1 MRRRSVIRTVAA
13 SAATVAIGILGGCS
27 APLCERF
34 VTDGVNPAFSP
45 DGSRIAFQRL
55 VDGAFDLG
63 VVPVGGGEAEW
74 IEKGPGMAAYPVWTP
89 SGGILYTYGHDTET
103 ARHAWVTKSQTGYG
117 LRLWENGAKRDVTHG
132 RCRDFTASVSPD
144 GKTAY
149 FASTR
154 WVVEEHKGFSLATS
168 TDIGKVSLA
177 GGEPERIVRSPGGN
191 NTGFIQP
198 AISPDGKT
206 LVWGH
211 LEHFFGNWRIY
222 GAKIGDLDRTGWCM
236 VSPPGI
242 SALAPRW
249 HPGGRLICFTGFRKG
264 DPGWG
269 VWVEDVTTGK
279 VRRLATGENPAFSPD
294 GRWIA
299 YDRDQKVYVRPFG
312 PGDEPDEIVPDAVRD
327 DSGPERVLWSAEN
340 ISKEQSITVDDPAPF
355 AFGADKTF
363 FVRVKAKLDGTKGL
377 RQLLIGDYKE
387 DEGVQGVQAFVNDVI
402 WFSTRNLSKRF
413 IGVQSKAYK
422 GAGEYTIT
430 GVRTA
435 NRLLVSVNGDVPA
448 ASIPPSVLPLDNLK
462 RFVVGRGLKK
472 GETILKA
479 EVGIGWPSNMPKT
492 KVREDLFR

>member
-1 MRRRSVIRTVAA
+1 MGRKMWAA
-13 SAATVAIGILGGCS
+13 ACFACGIFGCCS
-27 APLCERF
+27 EPQVERF
-34 VTDGVNPAFSP
+34 VTEGINPAFSP
-45 DGSRIAFQRL
+45 DGRRIAFQRL
-55 VDGAFDLG
+55 VEGEFHLG
-63 VVPVGGGEAEW
+63 VVAATGGEVEW
-74 IEKGPGMAAYPVWTP
+74 VENGPGMAAYPVWTP

-103 ARHAWVTKSQTGYG
+103 ARQAWVAKSQNGYG

-191 NTGFIQP
+191 NTGFVQP

-211 LEHFFGNWRIY
+211 LEHFFGSWRIY
-222 GAKIGDLDRTGWCM
+222 GAKVENLNRTEWCM

-269 VWVEDVTTGK
+269 VWVEDVATGK

-312 PGDEPDEIVPDAVRD
+312 QEDEPDETIASVANDDAE
-327 DSGPERVLWSAEN
+327 PEQVLWSIEN
-340 ISKEQSITVDDPAPF
+340 VSKEKSVKMPDASKF
-355 AFGADKTF
+355 AFGADKAF
-363 FVRVKAKLDGTKGL
+363 FVRIKAKLDGSIGL

-387 DEGVQGVQAFVNDVI
+387 HELGFQTFVDRTV
-402 WFSTRNLSKRF
+402 WFSTRLPNRNF
-413 IGVQSKAYK
+413 TAANAKAYK

-430 GVRTA
+430 GIRTA
-435 NRLLVSVNGDVPA
+435 KRLLVSVNGDVPA
-448 ASIPPSVLPLDNLK
+448 AIMPAGTLSIENLR

-472 GETILKA
+472 GEAVIKA
-479 EVGIGWPSNMPKT
+479 EVGTGWPSDVPKT
-492 KVREDLFR
+492 KTREDLFK